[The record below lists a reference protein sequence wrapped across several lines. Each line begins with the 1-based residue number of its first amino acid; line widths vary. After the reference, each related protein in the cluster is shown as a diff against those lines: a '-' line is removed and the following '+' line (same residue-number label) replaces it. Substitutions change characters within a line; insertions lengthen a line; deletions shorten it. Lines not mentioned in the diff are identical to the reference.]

1 MMEQIE
7 SILFILTFIMGITG
21 MFLSVLGFMKIM
33 FIFIVIDFIL
43 AMLTIFIS
51 CKNTDKK

>member
-1 MMEQIE
+1 MMERIE
-7 SILFILTFIMGITG
+7 SIFFILTFIVGMIG

-43 AMLTIFIS
+43 AILTIFIS

>member
-7 SILFILTFIMGITG
+7 SILFILTFIIGITG

>member
-33 FIFIVIDFIL
+33 FIFITIDFIL